1 MEVKKI
7 NNTAIALIVKLV
19 ITFVA
24 ALIAFTLLMDNPW
37 SWILGVAVVA
47 TALNYLVG
55 DLFVLPKYGNI
66 IASIGDGIMAAL
78 VAYIASLIS
87 PLFQVTLLALLLF
100 AVLIAV
106 GEYFFHQYLQR
117 SEKVEP

>member
-1 MEVKKI
+1 MNKTATALLFKFIMTFVFAI
-7 NNTAIALIVKLV
+7 IALRFIDNNTWGWVFWVAL
-19 ITFVA
+19 A
-24 ALIAFTLLMDNPW
+24 
-37 SWILGVAVVA
+37 G

-66 IASIGDGIMAAL
+66 VASVGDGVMAAL
-78 VAYIASLIS
+78 AAYIINLIV
-87 PLFQVTLLALLLF
+87 PAFQTTFTALALF
-100 AVLIAV
+100 AVLVAV